1 VVNSGWVLRMSDAA
15 QRLLSE
21 NLGKLIL
28 VKLRGNKLLRGVLR
42 SFDQHL
48 NIVLEDAEEILEN
61 ESRKL
66 GVVVVRGENI
76 IFMSPV

>member
-1 VVNSGWVLRMSDAA
+1 MSDAA

-28 VKLRGNKLLRGVLR
+28 VKLRGNKVLRGVLR

-48 NIVLEDAEEILEN
+48 NIVLEDAEEILES

-66 GVVVVRGENI
+66 GVVVIRGENI